1 MRLTEVRKRDTFKGL
16 AMTKTLAAA
25 IALAFLGMFLVF
37 GCARPRLTDQV
48 GFGVWAAD
56 KELWDEAIF
65 RWQKVL
71 VQDPQSVAAHN
82 NLAVAYEKK
91 RLWED
96 ARKEYETALKLAPDN
111 PWVKLNFKNF
121 KDNLAPGE
129 PDQKGKAP
137 KDEKK

>member
-1 MRLTEVRKRDTFKGL
+1 MRLTEARKKGTFKKGS
-16 AMTKTLAAA
+16 MSKTSAAG
-25 IALAFLGMFLVF
+25 IALAFVGLSLVF
-37 GCARPRLTDQV
+37 GCAGPRLADQV

-56 KELWDEAIF
+56 KELWDEAVF

-129 PDQKGKAP
+129 PGQKGKAP